1 MLPFNQLSF
10 WEKRSYFSGV
20 DIAII
25 GAGIVGMTTA
35 LNLKKRKPNLKIL
48 VIERGYLP
56 SGASTKNAGFACF
69 GSPSELKSDLARQ
82 TETEVWDTLS
92 MRYEGL
98 KKLFELVS
106 PETMGYKP
114 CGSWDLLT
122 DIKPISED
130 FLNYLNGHLKEI
142 SGENRVYFQDHTIIE
157 NFGFQ
162 GFDLAYK
169 NRLEGSIETD
179 LLMDALYA
187 QCIQRG
193 VKFLFNCEV
202 LSIEN
207 LDTSSEI
214 DTQHGTLKA
223 ERFVFCTNGF
233 AAQLL
238 NLDVEPGRAQVL
250 VTRPLEN
257 LRFQGTF
264 HFDEGYYYFRNVGNR
279 VLLGGG
285 RNKFKAEETTYE
297 QQPTEIVQQHLLEVL
312 QTNILPHQ
320 TFEIQD
326 QWAGTLGLGLS
337 KTPIIESFGEN
348 AYIGVRMGGMGIAI
362 GAMVAEKLSNLIM
375 NNE

>member
-69 GSPSELKSDLARQ
+69 GSPTELKSDLARQ

-98 KKLFELVS
+98 KKLFELVP
-106 PETMGYKP
+106 PETMGYEP

-122 DIKPISED
+122 EMEPISED
-130 FLNYLNGHLKEI
+130 FLHYLNQHMERI
-142 SGENRVYFQDHTIIE
+142 SGEARVYFQDDNILD
-157 NFGFQ
+157 NFGFR

-179 LLMDALYA
+179 LLMDSLYA
-187 QCIQRG
+187 QCIHQG

-202 LSIEN
+202 LSLEN
-207 LDTSSEI
+207 LESKSEI

-238 NLDVEPGRAQVL
+238 DLNVEPGRAQVL
-250 VTRPLEN
+250 VTKPLEN
-257 LRFQGTF
+257 LPFRGTF
-264 HFDEGYYYFRNVGNR
+264 HFNEGYYYFRNVGNR

-285 RNKFKAEETTYE
+285 RNKFKAEETTFE
-297 QQPTEIVQQHLLEVL
+297 QHTTEIVQQHLLEVL
-312 QTNILPHQ
+312 QTNILPNR
-320 TFEIQD
+320 TFELQD

-337 KTPIIESFGEN
+337 KTPVIVTFGKN
-348 AYIGVRMGGMGIAI
+348 AFIGVRMGGMGIAI